1 MKYYLDLSLSKMIKM
16 RKFIAFILLALL
28 FVACKGEEGGESEST
43 TGDSEEVARLKSDLR
58 ELENQLGEKDSVLN
72 ETIMLFNEIEQN
84 LAMINLKEDEIRF
97 RSNDIELEEDG
108 KQWILQEI
116 QNINYLRE
124 ANGKK
129 VEELNK
135 KLQDKNLQISELQ
148 SMITNL
154 MDKIQVQEEEIEM
167 LRVELADL
175 DREYVELLEAY
186 QEQTELSA
194 DILLELNKG
203 YYAYGTKKELEE
215 NKVIV
220 REGGFLGINKKTYLA
235 DNMNDEYFTPLD
247 ITRTKTIEITGKKV
261 QFVTDHPSSSY
272 DIESTGQNYKI
283 KIRDPKSFWK
293 VSKYL
298 VVVVD

>member
-1 MKYYLDLSLSKMIKM
+1 MK
-16 RKFIAFILLALL
+16 KFLVFSTLTLL
-28 FVACKGEEGGESEST
+28 FISCEGDTSEGTESS
-43 TGDSEEVARLKSDLR
+43 GDSEEIARLKSDIIA
-58 ELENQLGEKDSVLN
+58 LENQLNEKDSVLN

-124 ANGKK
+124 ENAKK
-129 VEELNK
+129 VEELNVALK
-135 KLQDKNLQISELQ
+135 DKNLQIAELQ
-148 SMITNL
+148 SMITHL

-186 QEQTELSA
+186 QEQTEITAETLK
-194 DILLELNKG
+194 ELNTA

-215 NKVIV
+215 NGVIV
-220 REGGFLGINKKTYLA
+220 REGGFLGMNKKTNLA
-235 DNMNDEYFTPLD
+235 DDMNEGYFTQID
-247 ITRTKTIEITGKKV
+247 VTKTSQISITGKEV
-261 QFVTDHPSSSY
+261 HFITDHPSSAY
-272 DIESTGQNYKI
+272 DIVSDGQNHKVKI
-283 KIRDPKSFWK
+283 KDPKSFWK